1 MILNKG
7 DQVRNACQ
15 AAAEAFRK
23 LDKPEYSDIIS
34 RLEFC
39 IGSYDFDQNPVG
51 LFEHANVALQMLSEI
66 KKTYPKK
73 VSKKLLS
80 ELEKSSAD

>member
-1 MILNKG
+1 MILNQG

-23 LDKPEYSDIIS
+23 LDKPDYSDIIS

-51 LFEHANVALQMLSEI
+51 LFEHARIAHQMLSEI
-66 KKTYPKK
+66 KKVSPRKI
-73 VSKKLLS
+73 SKKLL
-80 ELEKSSAD
+80 EDLEKSFAQ

>member
-7 DQVRNACQ
+7 DQVRNVCQ
-15 AAAEAFRK
+15 EAVETFRK
-23 LDKPEYSDIIS
+23 LNKPDYSDIIS

-51 LFEHANVALQMLSEI
+51 LFEHAKIALKMLDDV
-66 KKTYPKK
+66 KKSSPRK
-73 VSKKLLS
+73 VSKKLLDD
-80 ELEKSSAD
+80 LLKYSAD

>member
-15 AAAEAFRK
+15 AAAETFRK

-51 LFEHANVALQMLSEI
+51 LFEHAKIALQMLSEI
-66 KKTYPKK
+66 KKFSPRKI
-73 VSKKLLS
+73 SKKLLDD
-80 ELEKSSAD
+80 LEKSSVE